1 MQPANSIP
9 IPIQCQNIM
18 RSIWMN
24 RLWRHRRRYWHHQK
38 MDFRNKWMHFKYMHM
53 VCTNGIHSFYGNCLL
68 ISLTLVQF
76 YKMHLITVV
85 KSDKSIVVGL
95 CLPVQFIKSVNNT
108 RTATSMLLTD
118 VGDEMCWWQLWDVF
132 WYQNSATNIQKL
144 SPR

>member
-53 VCTNGIHSFYGNCLL
+53 VCTNGIHSFYGICIL

-95 CLPVQFIKSVNNT
+95 CLPVYLDKSVDNT
-108 RTATSMLLTD
+108 RTNLILLI
-118 VGDEMCWWQLWDVF
+118 C
-132 WYQNSATNIQKL
+132 KL
-144 SPR
+144 SNRFYFVFDIIGRVSTQDV